1 MVRTY
6 SVSGYGE
13 MIADAVRMD
22 AYAAALEATV
32 RPGSVVVEIGTGTGM
47 MAMLAARLGAR
58 RVYALEPSD
67 AIHLARQAAR
77 DSGMADRI
85 EFIQAVSTD
94 VSLPE
99 RADVIV
105 SDLRTILPPFQS
117 HVRSIA
123 DARERLLAPGGV
135 LIPRADVLRGAPVEA
150 PDTYARTVDVWTA
163 QGRGFD
169 FGAVR
174 RVAESSW
181 SKLYLQPDQLLSFAR
196 TWATMDYTRITDPHL
211 RGPLAWTAER
221 AGTAHGFAMWFDAEL
236 AEGIGFTSGPDGP
249 PTIYGC
255 AFFPFPRPV
264 PVRPGDEIAVEVD
277 ARLVR
282 GEYVWG
288 WNTRIVPAGGEAV
301 EFRQSTFFADP
312 LSPERLRRRHPGYRP
327 RLREEGRADAA
338 ALARMD
344 GGASLDEI
352 ARELRALF
360 PDRFPSFEEAL
371 TYAGRLAET
380 YAE

>member
-1 MVRTY
+1 V
-6 SVSGYGE
+6 
-13 MIADAVRMD
+13 D
-22 AYAAALEATV
+22 
-32 RPGSVVVEIGTGTGM
+32 
-47 MAMLAARLGAR
+47 
-58 RVYALEPSD
+58 
-67 AIHLARQAAR
+67 
-77 DSGMADRI
+77 DRI

-94 VSLPE
+94 ISLPE

-135 LIPRADVLRGAPVEA
+135 LIPRTDVMRGAPVEA
-150 PDTYARTVDVWTA
+150 PDAYARTVGVWTSQA
-163 QGRGFD
+163 RGLD

-174 RVAESSW
+174 RVAANSW
-181 SKLYLQPDQLLSFAR
+181 SKLYVQPRQLLAAPR
-196 TWATMDYTRITDPHL
+196 TWATMDYTRIVDPNL

-221 AGTAHGFAMWFDAEL
+221 EGTAHGLAMWFDAEL
-236 AEGIGFTSGPDGP
+236 AEGIGYTSGPDGP
-249 PTIYGC
+249 PTLYGS

-264 PVRPGDEIAVEVD
+264 PLRTGDEIAVEVD

-288 WNTRIVPAGGEAV
+288 WDTRIVPAGGEAV

-312 LSPERLRRRHPGYRP
+312 LSPERLRRRQPGYRP
-327 RLREEGRADAA
+327 RLRDEGRADAV
-338 ALARMD
+338 ALARMEE
-344 GGASLDEI
+344 GASLEEV
-352 ARELRALF
+352 ARELCERF
-360 PDRFPSFEEAL
+360 PARFPSPEEAL
-371 TYAGRLAET
+371 THVGRLAEA